1 METQRAQTPDPLL
14 DGADLPLAGVE
25 VTHVRGVI
33 QIFVARILK
42 EDLGPREWETYLR
55 GLSPGTQSLLRRK
68 AAESEWVPMQALVE
82 AVGKHPS
89 SAGGAATALR
99 GNLYADLMMTEKHRW
114 MLKVMT
120 PKLMVSQ
127 APRIFAFYHHGG
139 EMLVERLEAGRA
151 TVALRASGPSPPWF
165 GVLIPTWFKRALEL
179 SGGSA
184 VTVAHEPPTAV
195 GERHLH
201 RYWLSWA

>member
-1 METQRAQTPDPLL
+1 METQRSQTPDPLL
-14 DGADLPLAGVE
+14 DGAGLPPAGVE

-33 QIFVARILK
+33 QIFITRILK
-42 EDLGPREWETYLR
+42 EGMDPGDWESYLQT
-55 GLSPGTQSLLRRK
+55 LSQGTQRLFRRK
-68 AAESEWVPMQALVE
+68 AAESEWVPMQALAE
-82 AVGKHPS
+82 AVRKHPS
-89 SAGGAATALR
+89 SAAGTATALR

-127 APRIFAFYHHGG
+127 APRVFSFYHHGG
-139 EMLVERLEAGRA
+139 EMLVERLEPGRA
-151 TVALRASGPSPPWF
+151 TVTLRASGPSPPWF

-184 VTVAHEPPTAV
+184 VTVAHEPPETA
-195 GERHLH
+195 GEAHLH
-201 RYWLSWA
+201 RYWLSWV